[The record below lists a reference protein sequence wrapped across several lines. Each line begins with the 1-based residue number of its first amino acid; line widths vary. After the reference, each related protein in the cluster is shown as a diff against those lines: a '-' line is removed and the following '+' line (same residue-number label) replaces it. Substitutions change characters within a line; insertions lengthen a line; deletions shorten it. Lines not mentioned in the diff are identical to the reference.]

1 MSYENKGIWKEL
13 NKILSVIPQK
23 YIVAISSLHEK
34 LDGKNIFWALN
45 GDVAEALKTIQTDP
59 EFIEI
64 LCSQQDAEQIFEQ
77 IQEFHPKQISF
88 QTQQLPRNAVING
101 SEYPIY
107 ARSYF
112 FEFDLNEVT
121 VKVHGDLQ
129 YKLDDWEWGDIL
141 SFEPEYVYVV
151 GNKTAVTPLTIAY
164 ELYSN
169 LGWVDKTEKIRQV
182 LMKINGGK
190 IK

>member
-1 MSYENKGIWKEL
+1 MSFENKAIWKEL
-13 NKILSVIPQK
+13 NQILSAVPPK

-34 LDGKNIFWALN
+34 LDDKNIFWALN
-45 GDVAEALKTIQTDP
+45 GDLAEALKTIQTDV
-59 EFIEI
+59 EYLEI
-64 LCSQQDAEQIFEQ
+64 ICSQQDAEQIFEQ
-77 IQEFHPKQISF
+77 IQEFQPKPISL
-88 QTQQLPRNAVING
+88 QTQRLQRNAVING
-101 SEYPIY
+101 TEYPIY
-107 ARSYF
+107 VRSYF
-112 FEFDLNEVT
+112 FDFDLKGVQ
-121 VKVHGDLQ
+121 VKVNGDLQ

-169 LGWVDKTEKIRQV
+169 LGWADKTEKIRQV
-182 LMKINGGK
+182 LMKINGDR